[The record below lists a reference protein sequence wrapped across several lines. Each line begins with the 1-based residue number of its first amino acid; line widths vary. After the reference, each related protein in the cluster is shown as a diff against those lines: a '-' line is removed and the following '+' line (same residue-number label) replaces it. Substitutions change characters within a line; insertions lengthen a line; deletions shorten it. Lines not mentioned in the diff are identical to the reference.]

1 MATKKKKKVRRK
13 PKGTVRK
20 ARPRAK
26 PVASGARDVGL
37 RERHFGPVRK
47 RKPVD
52 AAEAQ
57 LRADVDELRAAA
69 PSEDALTEEN
79 VRTAVDALASMPE
92 PQFEVRRRF
101 QTPME
106 PEQHTYVPP
115 QAAGSPALPDLTG
128 VTLTFYTSRRG
139 TWCDVAYALLPDA
152 SVVIRRTHD
161 KLDGGSTYMLTGSAD
176 LDEHQY
182 GGEIGS
188 HHWYEATDEQHEA
201 IAACDR
207 DEPPQPFEQAIRG
220 AS

>member
-1 MATKKKKKVRRK
+1 MKRRK
-13 PKGTVRK
+13 KTTKRVVKGTVRK

-26 PVASGARDVGL
+26 TLSTGASDRGF
-37 RERHFGPVRK
+37 RERHFGPVHK

-57 LRADVDELRAAA
+57 LRAEVDEVRASVAGELTD
-69 PSEDALTEEN
+69 ED
-79 VRTAVDALASMPE
+79 VKTAVDALESMPA

-106 PEQHTYVPP
+106 PEVHVYEPP
-115 QAAGSPALPDLTG
+115 HAAGAPELPDLTG
-128 VTLTFYTSRRG
+128 VTLEFHTPSGRAGG

-152 SVVIRRTHD
+152 GVVIRRTHD
-161 KLDGGSTYMLTGSAD
+161 RLNGGATYLLTGSAD

-188 HHWYEATDEQHEA
+188 HHWYEATDEQHDA

-207 DEPPQPFEQAIRG
+207 DVPPTA
-220 AS
+220 ASERASA